1 MRELIVG
8 SLCLLFSGCVSVTT
22 GLQLAEFGVK
32 VGFDIHNYVEAKKEE
47 AKEIAS
53 EVQHDQSSGYRFN
66 HAMYDSH

>member
-1 MRELIVG
+1 MKTIFIA
-8 SLCLLFSGCVSVTT
+8 SLVLLFNGCVSVTT

-53 EVQHDQSSGYRFN
+53 DDR
-66 HAMYDSH
+66 